1 MLKKQNEL
9 KYSELPDYVKEQ
21 KKQNRKNKGK
31 VQTVNNLLKTDEDDR
46 TGVSGERFSVCKVC
60 GKVFEQD
67 YVPDR
72 NAYQNFDTCH
82 SCRWKLALKSQNAY
96 KEKAKESVVSTAT
109 IKYNPYPWQIK
120 AREEFK
126 KHRFNVWAMGNRCLL
141 EGDFIQGCN
150 KPIEELQEGDIV
162 YNQNGQEQKV
172 KYAGFNYYN
181 GDVYTVR
188 SMGCM
193 DLICNSE
200 HRVYICV
207 LNPKTKQIIKE
218 EFIEVNKLQEY
229 LNEHNNKNTKCYFKM
244 PKIQKEI
251 DCSEWIL
258 EDGSKFPINEDTA
271 WILGLYCAEG
281 CFIAH
286 SLKWTL
292 DYKKPELAKKVVDT
306 LEELGYHTSGRIR
319 PDEGTH
325 CVLTYKRVLTRR
337 IDKEIGHGSYN
348 KCIPESILFN
358 KNKNILISFL
368 KGYYSG
374 DGWFD
379 NNRQTLTATTVSK
392 RLILELQMAWNRL
405 GYFARIN
412 TTIRK
417 KNNNKEYTISL
428 VDVNG
433 INLLGYN
440 ASKKHFHQQAIK
452 INDDIYVPIQKVSY
466 EHKDCKIYNIET
478 EDGTFVHNNQITGN
492 SGKDFC
498 ANMIA
503 IEYFVECLNENRY
516 IEKPEM
522 APSVLWWI
530 IAPTEPMAKQNWRD
544 LKKQF
549 PKDWIVACS
558 DSTFQMETIGGGIIE
573 VKSAYN
579 PESLVGV
586 GLDLVTITEAARIDY
601 NKPGSLA
608 LVWANLEA
616 RLGSP
621 GRGLD
626 RDRKGKTYGVGK
638 AIINSSPLGKNYFYE
653 MFKWGQKG
661 SDTYDSNWY
670 SIQEPWTCN
679 PSNQELAKS
688 IVKTKYGNMT
698 YEESLR
704 RRLGDRKYRENY
716 LADFLAGDGSV
727 FKEFEEKC
735 VVNVFNLGLNEE
747 ERKNFIADWQTPKAG
762 HIYRIGYDPATGSS
776 GDDPAIVIRDKINNN
791 IVWQESMYG
800 KNYEQQWDRIAYLSR
815 LYNYAECA
823 WLRTGH
829 TSIENQLSKRG
840 VLEIPLDEQ
849 GGKKGEYVQSL
860 ESAVQNGIVKVL
872 ADGKEESQTLIL
884 QMNDYT
890 EVNKK
895 YSNNTM
901 EHDDYVS
908 AMYAAFYDFNIQ
920 GEINTYFC
928 SLLSDF

>member
-31 VQTVNNLLKTDEDDR
+31 VQTVNNLLNPDEDDR
-46 TGVSGERFSVCKVC
+46 IGVSGERFSVCKVC

-82 SCRWKLALKSQNAY
+82 SCRWKLALQSKNAN
-96 KEKAKESVVSTAT
+96 KENPKESVVSTAT

-120 AREEFK
+120 ARDEFK
-126 KHRFNVWAMGNRCLL
+126 KHRFNVWAMGNRCLVA
-141 EGDFIQGCN
+141 GTMIQGCW
-150 KPIEELQEGDIV
+150 KPVEEIEIGDKVFSANGELQEVVDVGSFDYDGDLYTFKAKKCLPFTCNDEHPILIAI
-162 YNQNGQEQKV
+162 KT
-172 KYAGFNYYN
+172 KDGFNESFM
-181 GDVYTVR
+181 TAKEIEK
-188 SMGCM
+188 
-193 DLICNSE
+193 L
-200 HRVYICV
+200 H
-207 LNPKTKQIIKE
+207 KTKKQKIFFKIPK
-218 EFIEVNKLQEY
+218 FKR
-229 LNEHNNKNTKCYFKM
+229 YFKTN
-244 PKIQKEI
+244 K
-251 DCSEWIL
+251 WIL
-258 EDGSKFPINEDTA
+258 EDGTEFPLNEKTA

-292 DYKKPELAKKVVDT
+292 DYKKPELAQKVVDT
-306 LEELGYHTSGRIR
+306 LEELGYHTSERIR

-325 CVLTYKRVLTRR
+325 CVLTYKRALTRR
-337 IDKEIGHGSYN
+337 VVQEIGHGSTN
-348 KCIPESILFN
+348 KHIPYDILLN
-358 KNKNILISFL
+358 ENENLLIEFL
-368 KGYYSG
+368 KGYFAG
-374 DGWFD
+374 DGYWHIKS
-379 NNRQTLTATTVSK
+379 NTLKATTVSH
-392 RLILELQMAWNRL
+392 RLATDLQLAGSSL
-405 GYFARIN
+405 GYCVNLFKNKQRENKKCNIEYEAHIN
-412 TTIRK
+412 
-417 KNNNKEYTISL
+417 EVGL
-428 VDVNG
+428 LE
-433 INLLGYN
+433 LLGYKSLREKEIY
-440 ASKKHFHQQAIK
+440 AHIK
-452 INDDIYVPIQKVSY
+452 TDNGIYVPLDKIIVEKSQ
-466 EHKDCKIYNIET
+466 CKIYHFET
-478 EDGTFVHNNQITGN
+478 QDHTFVQNNQIQHN

-791 IVWQESMYG
+791 IVWQESLYG